1 MRIPGLSL
9 LVSIAIS
16 SFPVLAADIGTVGP
30 TYEIAEPDLIEVIQ
44 SRLERMARTGELAR
58 KQSEYRD
65 RVVQG
70 IESPKSISGIRST
83 QLPRTFHVNP
93 AMVLAWDIRDSSGQ
107 LLFAKG
113 TQVNPLE
120 LVSLSK
126 RLVFFDGGDARQVA
140 FVKQAMS
147 SGRGGT
153 KPILVAGQPLKL
165 MRSWKRPVYFDQGG
179 TLVKR
184 LGIQQVPAIV
194 SQDGKRLRIDEVR
207 P

>member
-1 MRIPGLSL
+1 
-9 LVSIAIS
+9 
-16 SFPVLAADIGTVGP
+16 
-30 TYEIAEPDLIEVIQ
+30 
-44 SRLERMARTGELAR
+44 
-58 KQSEYRD
+58 
-65 RVVQG
+65 
-70 IESPKSISGIRST
+70 
-83 QLPRTFHVNP
+83 
-93 AMVLAWDIRDSSGQ
+93 MVLARDIRDNTGQ

-120 LVSLSK
+120 VVSLSK

-140 FVKQAMS
+140 FAKQTLS
-147 SGRGGT
+147 SAGAGT
-153 KPILVAGQPLKL
+153 KPILVGGQPLKL